1 MIGFHRYPA
10 IEKLHS
16 KALRFYLGTGKTAPL
31 CGLRSEMSWPEPRS
45 RTQAR
50 MFGYYL
56 HLRDLPDDRITK
68 KVFLFDQNFSQ
79 KHTNQMCWSSEIKQI
94 MDRNNLLL
102 VSRALA
108 HKDLK
113 MLLKNSLLTHDI
125 RKFKQDCSNSSML
138 RTYNTLLSPFVDH
151 SSVTKYVKFNL
162 PFIVRK
168 RLCQLRLGCL
178 PLKIQTDRYIKPRI
192 PPSERYCCQPE
203 CISSSPTRFVED
215 EVHFLCICK
224 QYDNLRNDLY
234 TKVDFPM
241 FSTMTIHNKF
251 NLLLTHPPLA
261 KIVGQF
267 IVDAF
272 DTRLK

>member
-1 MIGFHRYPA
+1 
-10 IEKLHS
+10 
-16 KALRFYLGTGKTAPL
+16 
-31 CGLRSEMSWPEPRS
+31 
-45 RTQAR
+45 
-50 MFGYYL
+50 
-56 HLRDLPDDRITK
+56 
-68 KVFLFDQNFSQ
+68 
-79 KHTNQMCWSSEIKQI
+79 
-94 MDRNNLLL
+94 
-102 VSRALA
+102 
-108 HKDLK
+108 
-113 MLLKNSLLTHDI
+113 MLSHDI
-125 RKFKQDCSNSSML
+125 CKFKQDCSNSSML

-192 PPSERYCCQPE
+192 PPNERYCCQPE
-203 CISSSPTRFVED
+203 CLSSSATRLVED

-241 FSTMTIHNKF
+241 FSTLTIHNKF